1 MNKDSTIEQLNHLN
15 KNTMMEVIGVEY
27 LESGEGYLKARM
39 PVNDATKQPNGIL
52 HGGANLALAETVA
65 GLGSAIMVDL
75 KKYAVRGAQV
85 SANHVGT
92 VSSGWVYAEGNLI
105 HKGKNTHVWNIDIK
119 NEKGKL
125 LSTCRLT
132 NFIILTKETD

>member
-1 MNKDSTIEQLNHLN
+1 MNKDSTIDRLNQLN
-15 KNTMMEVIGVEY
+15 KNTMMEPLGIEY
-27 LESGEGYLKARM
+27 LEAESGYLKARM
-39 PVNDATKQPNGIL
+39 PVNDNTKQPNGIL

-65 GLGSAIMVDL
+65 GLGSAMMVDME
-75 KKYAVRGAQV
+75 KYLIRGAQV

-92 VSSGWVYAEGNLI
+92 ANSGWVYAEGKII

-119 NEKGKL
+119 NEDGKL

-132 NFIILTKETD
+132 NFIQSRF

>member
-1 MNKDSTIEQLNHLN
+1 MNLEATIKQLNQLN

-27 LESGEGYLKARM
+27 LEAGEGYLKARM
-39 PVNDATKQPNGIL
+39 PVNNATRQPNGIL

-75 KKYAVRGAQV
+75 NKYAVRGAQV

-92 VSSGWVYAEGNLI
+92 ASSGWVYAEGKLI

-119 NEKGKL
+119 NDDGKL
-125 LSTCRLT
+125 LSSCRLT
-132 NFIILTKETD
+132 NFIILINDAG

>member
-1 MNKDSTIEQLNHLN
+1 MIPEATIEQLNELN

-27 LESGEGYLKARM
+27 MEAGEGYLKARM
-39 PVNDATKQPNGIL
+39 PVIDATKQPNGIL

-65 GLGSAIMVDL
+65 GLGSALLVNLD
-75 KKYAVRGAQV
+75 KYAVRGAQV

-92 VSSGWVYAEGNLI
+92 ASEGWVYAEGNLI
-105 HKGKNTHVWNIDIK
+105 HKGKNTHVWNIDIR

-125 LSTCRLT
+125 LSSCRLT
-132 NFIILTKETD
+132 NFIILTNETG

>member
-1 MNKDSTIEQLNHLN
+1 MNLEATIKQLNQLN

-27 LESGEGYLKARM
+27 LEAGEGYLKARM
-39 PVNDATKQPNGIL
+39 PVNNTTRQPNGIL

-75 KKYAVRGAQV
+75 NKYAVRGAQV

-92 VSSGWVYAEGNLI
+92 ASSGWVYAEGKLI

-119 NEKGKL
+119 NDDGKL
-125 LSTCRLT
+125 LSSCRLT
-132 NFIILTKETD
+132 NFIILINDAG